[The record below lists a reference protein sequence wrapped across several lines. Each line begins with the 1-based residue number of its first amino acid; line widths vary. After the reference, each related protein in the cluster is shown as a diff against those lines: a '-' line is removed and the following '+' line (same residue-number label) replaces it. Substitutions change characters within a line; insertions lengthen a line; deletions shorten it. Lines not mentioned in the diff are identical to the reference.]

1 MLFNPLVTSEAYVA
15 TVQVHMWQ
23 SHVEIEGYSIAY
35 FDHIAAFEVPYYWTS
50 GKGGA
55 HMHFVDSLDIHAST
69 KHVWAP
75 PLTEVQQYGAS
86 NAAMRLKY
94 ATE

>member
-1 MLFNPLVTSEAYVA
+1 
-15 TVQVHMWQ
+15 MWQ
-23 SHVEIEGYSIAY
+23 SRVEIEGYSVAY
-35 FDHIAAFEVPYYWTS
+35 FDRIAAFEVPYRWTS
-50 GKGGA
+50 VKGGA
-55 HMHFVDSLDIHAST
+55 HMHFVDLLDIHAST

-86 NAAMRLKY
+86 NTAMQSKY